1 MGMNQLIYGGI
12 NTADYGIGISG
23 GGTYSAPQRDVKRY
37 EVPGRNGD
45 LIVDNGRYKNVT
57 VTYPAFLAREFVNRI
72 DDFRSALMAKTGYQ
86 RIEDTYHPDEYRMGM
101 IAKNF
106 DPETVGAYNNS
117 GTFDL
122 SFYCKP
128 QRFLKSGD
136 QAMQFLPP
144 WFEATSMTSQYIS
157 VYGREDV
164 QIEAHCLAADTLTLT
179 IDTYDSSKSLVNTY
193 TSTIR
198 DGMGAGQT
206 FSQNEAFYRITV
218 SGISEPDE
226 TWFRI
231 KGVAD
236 LNGNP
241 LRYNAVMARTWK
253 LTNPTGYVSKPLIEV
268 YGYAL
273 PHMTITN
280 AVDGGED
287 YYVFHSDELTTLH
300 FWMNCE
306 LQYMYDANKNNL
318 TDKLYLTDAES
329 AIGEGLVFPEFGE
342 GEIELY
348 MYYMY
353 SSLES
358 WTGIGLVNIY
368 PRWWR
373 L

>member
-128 QRFLKSGD
+128 QRFLRSGD
-136 QAMQFLPP
+136 QPMQFMPP
-144 WFEATSMTSQYIS
+144 VFGGGEMRSSYIS
-157 VYGREDV
+157 VYNRADARFV
-164 QIEAHCLAADTLTLT
+164 MHCPADESITAVIVIYDSAKTEISRSTFTLT
-179 IDTYDSSKSLVNTY
+179 
-193 TSTIR
+193 
-198 DGMGAGQT
+198 DGMGTGQT
-206 FSQNEAFYRITV
+206 FGANEAYFRV
-218 SGISEPDE
+218 LLSGFNDADKIYMTIS
-226 TWFRI
+226 
-231 KGVAD
+231 GVAD
-236 LNGNP
+236 FNGAP
-241 LRYNAVMARTWK
+241 LRYNAIFARTWYI
-253 LTNPTGYVSKPLIEV
+253 TNPTGYPSKPLIEV
-268 YGYAL
+268 YGSYL
-273 PHMTITN
+273 SNMTIDN
-280 AVDGGED
+280 GDN
-287 YYVFHSDELTTLH
+287 YYVFGVNDTGDDRFYMDCGMQYLYNDEK
-300 FWMNCE
+300 
-306 LQYMYDANKNNL
+306 QNL
-318 TDKLYLTDAES
+318 TNYLFMTDAQSDVGES
-329 AIGEGLVFPEFGE
+329 LVFPELG
-342 GEIELY
+342 GGQIRLY
-348 MYYMY
+348 MYYNTIPAD
-353 SSLES
+353 L
-358 WTGIGLVNIY
+358 GLVNIY